1 MRLIFLVLF
10 SLSIV
15 ICIDAPAFAQNNNQT
30 ELVSDEE
37 ETDNVVRKVRFNG
50 NRNVSTGA
58 LKTLVRTRTNREFFG
73 IPGFTPWY
81 YIWRV
86 FRVGESPSLLD
97 RETVAN
103 DMERISV
110 FYENLGYFDVEVDTT
125 IIEYRENRFEVSFL
139 IEEGPG
145 SRIQTVSFTGIPD
158 FEDERIQNRFY
169 SESVFAGSM
178 IDDSTFDVRSQ
189 YLAQNLREEQ
199 TRVINFLKNNG
210 YAAVQ
215 RDSVRAL
222 IKRDENDRQ
231 NLDVLFSV
239 NSGSLYTFGDVYINL
254 LGPDGENSY
263 DMEKTL
269 EGPPHTEQGFS
280 ISMKMQSEAQTKFDL
295 LSEQI
300 QFTPGDT
307 FNQSLYLRS
316 INAYQNLG
324 NVLTNRFGLSQDS
337 SLPDYSKSEIPVYF
351 DLQTMPKHS
360 IRAEFFGM
368 RRYGFGTGIG
378 TNYNNNNLFGKS
390 ENFTLGV
397 NTSLEFVTSRTLSE
411 IAPRDTL
418 GRRTSSG
425 STIFQSY
432 EVRAEYAIPRLNF
445 PFGGF
450 LDRGWVESGRT
461 RYSLTY
467 SQSNQLFFDINS
479 DIRFNLRYEFR
490 QSDRF
495 ISLLDF
501 IELDIVDTNPS
512 TQFRQNL
519 INEFGE
525 GSFEL
530 LRIEEDFRPQF
541 SSIIR
546 YIFRDQNTNLIKRD
560 EGTFSEYSIA
570 LAGNIPYLLDR
581 FVITP
586 GETEGTLPSPFGLSS
601 NALAYSRF
609 VKLSADHRRYI
620 PLTPNS
626 VFAMRVFAGIAHP
639 IGGDRTIPLN
649 RRFFA
654 GGSND
659 IRGWNPFRLGPGKI
673 SPDQVT
679 IPGGEIKLAAFKE
692 FRQVFLRDFFNANWQ
707 LSWHTDAGNIWYG
720 PRNTFRDEDDE
731 ELLRDGRFFFN
742 EFYKQIAVGSGIG
755 LRLDWEF
762 IVFRFDFTYRIHD
775 LQEGWFEDRF
785 PYFSFG
791 IGHSF

>member
-1 MRLIFLVLF
+1 MRYIFLVLF
-10 SLSIV
+10 TLSIV
-15 ICIDAPAFAQNNNQT
+15 ICVDSQALAQNNNEADQAS
-30 ELVSDEE
+30 EDESE
-37 ETDNVVRKVRFNG
+37 NVVRKVRFNG
-50 NRNVSTGA
+50 NRNVSTRS
-58 LKTLVRTRTNREFFG
+58 LETLVRTRTNREFLG

-81 YIWRV
+81 YIWQV
-86 FRVGESPSLLD
+86 FRVGESPRILD

-110 FYENLGYFDVEVDTT
+110 FYENLGFFDVEVDTN
-125 IIEYRENRFEVSFL
+125 IIEYRSNRFEVSFL
-139 IEEGPG
+139 IDEGPG
-145 SRIQTVSFTGIPD
+145 SRIQTISYTGIPD
-158 FEDERIQNRFY
+158 FENEQTQERFY
-169 SESVFAGSM
+169 SESVFSGSM
-178 IDDSTFDVRSQ
+178 IDDSTFDVNRQ
-189 YLAQNLREEQ
+189 YLAQELREEQ
-199 TRVINFLKNNG
+199 TRVINYLKNNG

-222 IKRDENDRQ
+222 IKRGEEDPQ
-231 NLDVLFSV
+231 NLDILFTV
-239 NSGSLYTFGDVYINL
+239 NSGDLYTFGNVHINL

-269 EGPPHTEQGFS
+269 EGPPHAESGFS
-280 ISMKMQSEAQTKFDL
+280 IYMKMQSEAQTKFDL

-300 QFTPGDT
+300 QFTPGEI
-307 FNQSLYLRS
+307 FNQSLYLKS

-337 SLPDYSKSEIPVYF
+337 SIPDYSQSEIPVYF
-351 DLQTMPKHS
+351 DLQTQPKHS

-397 NTSLEFVTSRTLSE
+397 NTSFEFVTSRTLSE

-432 EVRAEYAIPRLNF
+432 EVRAEYTIPRLNF
-445 PFGGF
+445 PFKR
-450 LDRGWVESGRT
+450 LLERGWAESGRT

-490 QSDRF
+490 HSERHL
-495 ISLLDF
+495 SLLDF

-512 TQFRQNL
+512 SQFRQNL

-570 LAGNIPYLLDR
+570 LAGNIPYLMDR
-581 FVITP
+581 YIITP
-586 GETEGTLPSPFGLSS
+586 GEIEGTLPSPVGISS

-609 VKLSADHRRYI
+609 IKLSVDHRRYI

-626 VFAMRVFAGIAHP
+626 VFAMRLFAGVAHP
-639 IGGDRTIPLN
+639 IGSSTTIPLN

-659 IRGWNPFRLGPGKI
+659 IRGWSPFRLGPGDI

-679 IPGGEIKLAAFKE
+679 IPGGEIKLALYKE
-692 FRQVFLRDFFNANWQ
+692 FRQTFLRDFLSTDWQ
-707 LSWHTDAGNIWYG
+707 IAWHTDAGNIWYG
-720 PRNTFRDEDDE
+720 PRNTFRDEDDQ
-731 ELLRDGRFFFN
+731 ELLRDGRFFFD
-742 EFYKQIAVGSGIG
+742 EFLKQIAIGSGIG
-755 LRLDWEF
+755 MRFDWEF
-762 IVFRFDFTYRIHD
+762 IVARFDFTYRVHD

>member
-1 MRLIFLVLF
+1 MRFIFLVLF
-10 SLSIV
+10 TLSIV
-15 ICIDAPAFAQNNNQT
+15 ICVDTQALAQTNNET
-30 ELVSDEE
+30 EQVSESE
-37 ETDNVVRKVRFNG
+37 SENVVRKVRFNG
-50 NRNVSTGA
+50 NRNVSTRS
-58 LKTLVRTRTNREFFG
+58 LKTLVRTRTNREFLG

-103 DMERISV
+103 DIERISI
-110 FYENLGYFDVEVDTT
+110 FYENLGFFDVEVDTT
-125 IIEYRENRFEVSFL
+125 IIEYRTNRYEVSFL
-139 IEEGPG
+139 IDEGPG
-145 SRIQTVSFTGIPD
+145 SRIQTVSYTGIPD
-158 FEDERIQNRFY
+158 FENERTQERFY
-169 SESVFAGSM
+169 SESVFSGSM
-178 IDDSTFDVRSQ
+178 TDDSTFDVNRQ
-189 YLAQNLREEQ
+189 YLAQELREEQ
-199 TRVINFLKNNG
+199 TRVINYLKNNG

-222 IKRDENDRQ
+222 IKRSEENRQ
-231 NLDVLFSV
+231 NLDILFSV
-239 NSGSLYTFGDVYINL
+239 NSGDLYTFGDVHINL

-269 EGPPHTEQGFS
+269 EGPPHTESGVS
-280 ISMKMQSEAQTKFDL
+280 IYMRMQSDAQTKFDL

-300 QFTPGDT
+300 QFTPGET

-324 NVLTNRFGLSQDS
+324 NVLTNRFGLSRDS
-337 SLPDYSKSEIPVYF
+337 SLPDYSQSEIPVYF
-351 DLQTMPKHS
+351 DLQTLPKHS

-368 RRYGFGTGIG
+368 RRYGFGTGVG

-490 QSDRF
+490 QSERYL
-495 ISLLDF
+495 SLLDF

-512 TQFRQNL
+512 SQFRQNL

-560 EGTFSEYSIA
+560 EGTFSEFSIA
-570 LAGNIPYLLDR
+570 LAGNIPYLMDR
-581 FVITP
+581 YIITP
-586 GETEGTLPSPFGLSS
+586 GEIEGTLPSPFGISS

-626 VFAMRVFAGIAHP
+626 VFAMRLFAGIAHP
-639 IGGDRTIPLN
+639 IGSNTTIPLN

-679 IPGGEIKLAAFKE
+679 IPGGEIKLAAYKE
-692 FRQVFLRDFFNANWQ
+692 FRQIFLKDLFGADWQ
-707 LSWHTDAGNIWYG
+707 IAWHTDAGNIWYG
-720 PRNTFRDEDDE
+720 PRNTFRDEDDQ
-731 ELLRDGRFFFN
+731 ELLRDGRFFFD
-742 EFYKQIAVGSGIG
+742 EFLKQIAIGSGIG
-755 LRLDWEF
+755 LRFDWEF
-762 IVFRFDFTYRIHD
+762 IVARFDFTYRVHD